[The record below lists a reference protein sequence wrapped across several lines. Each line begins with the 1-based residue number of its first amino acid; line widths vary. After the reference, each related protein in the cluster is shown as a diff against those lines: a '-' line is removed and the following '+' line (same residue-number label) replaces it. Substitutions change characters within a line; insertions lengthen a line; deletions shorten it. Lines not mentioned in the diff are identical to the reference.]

1 MRLSRLITLVIG
13 IAVILGL
20 VIWLIDS
27 ITRLSWAIANPFLA
41 NLVIFL
47 VIVLLAVLI
56 AAFTYY
62 FFWVPNRAKRRKR
75 SLPKVSDVKTEAVQE
90 NLQGVRQQ
98 VSQIQDE
105 IARRELM
112 MRSKEIEQN
121 LARGEL
127 RIVVFGTGSAGKTSI
142 VNALMGEIV
151 GEVGAP
157 MGTTAAGAA
166 YRLKLKRVDREIILI
181 DTPGILEVA
190 GTEREISA
198 RRFATEAD
206 LLLFVLDNDLRQSEY
221 EPLQALTEIGKRS
234 IVVLN
239 KADLYLE
246 EDLEAILARLRERV
260 RGTVAV
266 EDVVAIA
273 ANPPKMQTETGEWL
287 YPDPEVTA
295 LIERIAKILR
305 TEGEDLL
312 ADNILI
318 QSQRL
323 GEEARRLIDEQR
335 RRQADKLVDRYQWIG
350 AGVIAATPIPV
361 IDLLATAAV
370 NAQMV
375 VEIGR
380 IYGCEITIDHAREMA
395 ISLTKTL
402 VGLGI
407 VRGAIEVVT
416 TALQVSVAGFIA
428 GRAIQGVSAAYLT
441 RIAGKSFIEYFR
453 NDQTW
458 GDGGVTEVV
467 QQQFQLNRR
476 EEFIKAFM
484 QEAVARVIRPL
495 QLELKAEL
503 EPLEELRMPQ
513 YEELSNEELP
523 NRRSTQETIDDWK

>member
-1 MRLSRLITLVIG
+1 MRLSRLITLVVG

-47 VIVLLAVLI
+47 VVVLLAVLI

-62 FFWVPNRAKRRKR
+62 FFWLPNRAKRRKR
-75 SLPKVSDVKTEAVQE
+75 SLPKVSEVKTEAAQE
-90 NLQGVRQQ
+90 NLQAVRQQ

-105 IARRELM
+105 VARRELIQ
-112 MRSKEIEQN
+112 RSKAIEQD
-121 LARGEL
+121 LARGEFRL
-127 RIVVFGTGSAGKTSI
+127 VIFGTGSSGKTSL
-142 VNALMGEIV
+142 VNALMGQIV
-151 GEVGAP
+151 GKVGAP
-157 MGTTAAGAA
+157 MGTTEAGAT
-166 YRLKLKRVDREIILI
+166 YRLKLNGVDREVIIT
-181 DTPGILEVA
+181 DTPGILEAGVA
-190 GTEREISA
+190 GTDREALA
-198 RRFATEAD
+198 RRLATEAG
-206 LLLFVLDNDLRQSEY
+206 LIVFVLDNDLRQSEY
-221 EPLQALTEIGKRS
+221 EPLQALTQIGKRS

-239 KADLYLE
+239 KADLYTE
-246 EDLEAILARLRERV
+246 EDLAAILARLRERV
-260 RGTVAV
+260 RGTVAM

-273 ANPPKMQTETGEWL
+273 ANPPAMRTETGEWL
-287 YPDPEVTA
+287 YPDPEVTE
-295 LIERIAKILR
+295 LIDRIAKILR

-335 RRQADKLVDRYQWIG
+335 RRQAEKLVDRYQWIG

-361 IDLLATAAV
+361 VDLLATTAV

-380 IYGCEITIDHAREMA
+380 IYGCEITVDHAKEMA
-395 ISLTKTL
+395 ISLAKTL

-416 TALQVSVAGFIA
+416 TALQFSVAGFLA

-453 NDQTW
+453 NNQSW
-458 GDGGVTEVV
+458 GDGGITEVV

-476 EEFIKAFM
+476 DEFIKTFM
-484 QEAVARVIRPL
+484 QEAVTRVIRPL
-495 QLELKAEL
+495 QLEMKAEIEP
-503 EPLEELRMPQ
+503 EPLEELRMPE
-513 YEELSNEELP
+513 YEELP
-523 NRRSTQETIDDWK
+523 RSREDTIDDWR

>member
-1 MRLSRLITLVIG
+1 MRLSRLITLVVG

-27 ITRLSWAIANPFLA
+27 ITRLTWAIANPFLA

-62 FFWVPNRAKRRKR
+62 FFWLPNQARRRKR
-75 SLPKVSDVKTEAVQE
+75 LLPRVSEVKTEAAQE
-90 NLQGVRQQ
+90 NLQAVRQQ

-105 IARRELM
+105 VVRRELIQ
-112 MRSKEIEQN
+112 RSKAIEQD

-127 RIVVFGTGSAGKTSI
+127 RIVIFGTGSSGKTSL
-142 VNALMGEIV
+142 VNALMGQIV
-151 GEVGAP
+151 GKVGAP
-157 MGTTAAGAA
+157 MGTTEAGAV
-166 YRLKLKRVDREIILI
+166 YRLKVNGVDREVIIT
-181 DTPGILEVA
+181 DTPGILEAGVA
-190 GTEREISA
+190 GTDRETSA
-198 RRFATEAD
+198 RQLATEAD
-206 LLLFVLDNDLRQSEY
+206 LIVFVLDNDLRQSEY
-221 EPLQALTEIGKRS
+221 EPLRALTQIGKRS
-234 IVVLN
+234 VVVLN
-239 KADLYLE
+239 KADLYTE
-246 EDLEAILARLRERV
+246 EDLAAILARLRERV
-260 RGTVAV
+260 RGTVAL

-273 ANPPKMQTETGEWL
+273 ANPPAMQTETGEWL
-287 YPDPEVTA
+287 QPEPEVTE

-335 RRQADKLVDRYQWIG
+335 RRQAEKLVDRYQWIG

-361 IDLLATAAV
+361 VDLLATAAV

-380 IYGCEITIDHAREMA
+380 IYGCEITIEHAREMA
-395 ISLTKTL
+395 LSLAKTL

-416 TALQVSVAGFIA
+416 MALQVSVAGFLA

-441 RIAGKSFIEYFR
+441 RIAGRSFIEYFR
-453 NDQTW
+453 NNQSW

-467 QQQFQLNRR
+467 QKQFQLNRR
-476 EEFIKAFM
+476 DEFIKTFM
-484 QEAVARVIRPL
+484 QEAVTRVIRPL
-495 QLELKAEL
+495 QLEMKAEIEP
-503 EPLEELRMPQ
+503 EPLEELRMPE
-513 YEELSNEELP
+513 YEELP
-523 NRRSTQETIDDWK
+523 RSTEDTIDDWK

>member
-1 MRLSRLITLVIG
+1 MRLSRLITLVVG
-13 IAVILGL
+13 IVAILGL

-62 FFWVPNRAKRRKR
+62 FFWLPNRARRRKR
-75 SLPKVSDVKTEAVQE
+75 SLPKVSEVKTEAAQE
-90 NLQGVRQQ
+90 NLQAVRQQ
-98 VSQIQDE
+98 VAQIQDE
-105 IARRELM
+105 VARRELT
-112 MRSKEIEQN
+112 MRSKAIEQS

-127 RIVVFGTGSAGKTSI
+127 KVVVFGTGSSGKTSLI
-142 VNALMGEIV
+142 NALIGRIV
-151 GEVGAP
+151 GKVGAP
-157 MGTTAAGAA
+157 MGTTEAGAT
-166 YRLKLKRVDREIILI
+166 YRLKLKGVDREIII
-181 DTPGILEVA
+181 TDTPGILEAGVA
-190 GTEREISA
+190 GTDREKLA
-198 RRFATEAD
+198 RQIATEAD

-234 IVVLN
+234 IVILN
-239 KADLYLE
+239 KADLYTE

-260 RGTVAV
+260 RGTVV
-266 EDVVAIA
+266 FEDVVAIA
-273 ANPPKMQTETGEWL
+273 ANPPRMQTETGEWL
-287 YPDPEVTA
+287 YPDPEVMA
-295 LIERIAKILR
+295 LIERMAKILR

-335 RRQADKLVDRYQWIG
+335 RRQAEKLVDRYQWIG

-361 IDLLATAAV
+361 VDLLATAAV

-380 IYGCEITIDHAREMA
+380 IYGCEMTIDHAREMA

-441 RIAGKSFIEYFR
+441 RIAGRSFIEYFR
-453 NDQTW
+453 NNQSW
-458 GDGGVTEVV
+458 GDGGIAEVV
-467 QQQFQLNRR
+467 QKQFQLNRR
-476 EEFIKAFM
+476 DEFIKAFM
-484 QEAVARVIRPL
+484 QEAVTRVIKPL
-495 QLELKAEL
+495 QLEMKAEIEP
-503 EPLEELRMPQ
+503 EPLEELRMPE
-513 YEELSNEELP
+513 YEELPIE
-523 NRRSTQETIDDWK
+523 RSGEDTIDDWR